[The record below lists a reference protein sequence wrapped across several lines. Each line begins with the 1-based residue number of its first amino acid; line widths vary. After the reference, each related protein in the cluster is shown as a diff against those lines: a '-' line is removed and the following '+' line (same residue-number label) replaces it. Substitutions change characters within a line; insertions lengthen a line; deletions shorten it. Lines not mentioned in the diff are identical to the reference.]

1 MKLRKIIISI
11 AAFIGNVA
19 IIYTIAKHGHCR
31 ETTYKAIVIFCI
43 FVIIY
48 CFAHI
53 LELIYISK
61 KQSSDSEESEWGA
74 IVKDTEIIC
83 ENKDDG
89 SCFVVIPPIDVKY
102 VRIFNDTIYVVDD
115 NNNVVMTVYKDVIN
129 VLSKDKKTSEELGV
143 SDKLNVSNISKGD
156 DNE

>member
-1 MKLRKIIISI
+1 MKLRKRIISI

-31 ETTYKAIVIFCI
+31 ETTYKSIVIFCI
-43 FVIIY
+43 FIIIY

-53 LELIYISK
+53 LEELIYSK
-61 KQSSDSEESEWGA
+61 KQSSDSDESEWG
-74 IVKDTEIIC
+74 DTVVIC
-83 ENKDDG
+83 KNKDEG
-89 SCFVVIPPIDVKY
+89 SCFVSIPPIDIKY

-115 NNNVVMTVYKDVIN
+115 NNNVVMVVYKDAIN
-129 VLSKDKKTSEELGV
+129 VLSKDKKTSEDLGV
-143 SDKLNVSNISKGD
+143 RDKLNVSNISKGD